1 MSKQEL
7 NDNEIMLA
15 GYYIKLTSYLKT
27 IEECKDL
34 KQVKDIFL
42 EIIEILD
49 KMIELD
55 EEMENAKD

>member
-7 NDNEIMLA
+7 NDKEIMLA
-15 GYYIKLTSYLKT
+15 GYYMKMASYLKT
-27 IEECKDL
+27 IEQCKDL
-34 KQVKDIFL
+34 KQLKDIFL

-55 EEMENAKD
+55 EVMTNIEN

>member
-7 NDNEIMLA
+7 NDKEIMLA
-15 GYYIKLTSYLKT
+15 GYYIKMVSYLKI
-27 IEECKDL
+27 IEQCKDL

-42 EIIEILD
+42 EIMEILD

-55 EEMENAKD
+55 EKVGDK

>member
-7 NDNEIMLA
+7 NDKEIMLA
-15 GYYIKLTSYLKT
+15 GYYMKMASYLKT

-34 KQVKDIFL
+34 KQLKDIFL

-49 KMIELD
+49 KMMELD
-55 EEMENAKD
+55 EKVEK